1 MVQEADVRREALRDV
16 AQKERQLREYIS
28 VARVAH
34 DATNEEA
41 GKTKAVAAVTQ
52 VDFTGKL
59 DFTFF
64 WFYLI

>member
-28 VARVAH
+28 AARVAH

-41 GKTKAVAAVTQ
+41 GKTKAVAAVT
-52 VDFTGKL
+52 
-59 DFTFF
+59 
-64 WFYLI
+64 